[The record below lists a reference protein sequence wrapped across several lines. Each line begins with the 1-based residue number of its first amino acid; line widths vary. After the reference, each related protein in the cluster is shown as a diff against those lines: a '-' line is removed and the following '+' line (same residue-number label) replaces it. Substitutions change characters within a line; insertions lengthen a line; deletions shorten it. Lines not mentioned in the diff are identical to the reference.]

1 MTPDDFSEELYRDF
15 DWRWDEL
22 RRLNNLLSLEPNE
35 EEREGLRKSLVIVLY
50 AHFEGFCV
58 FALEHYLAEVNH
70 AKVRCSE
77 AQSSVVAGSW
87 EKLFNAME
95 HGDAKCRIFIKPL
108 PSDEKLHR
116 HWRRRHF
123 VEEIT
128 RFFALPVHMDDDLI
142 DTESNLKPEVLQ
154 RNLFLLGLD
163 HSFVNP
169 YAATIQN
176 LLGRRN
182 RLAHGE
188 DRRGVAAKEYAEYE
202 DAVFE
207 ICYQLIEFLELAQR
221 DKKYFALAPE
231 FTV

>member
-1 MTPDDFSEELYRDF
+1 MGGHAQRIHRS
-15 DWRWDEL
+15 
-22 RRLNNLLSLEPNE
+22 
-35 EEREGLRKSLVIVLY
+35 
-50 AHFEGFCV
+50 GFCV
-58 FALEHYLAEVNH
+58 FALEHYVTQINRARIRCGVAEV
-70 AKVRCSE
+70 
-77 AQSSVVAGSW
+77 SVLAGAW

-95 HGDAKCRIFIKPL
+95 HGDEKCKIFLKPL
-108 PSDEKLHR
+108 PADEKLHR

-123 VEEIT
+123 IEEIN
-128 RFFALPVHMDDDLI
+128 RFFALPVHIDEDVI

-163 HSFVNP
+163 HSFVAS

-188 DRRGVAAKEYAEYE
+188 DRRGVSEKEYREYE

-207 ICYQLIEFLELAQR
+207 ICYQLIEFLVRAQKEEQYVR
-221 DKKYFALAPE
+221 VTPE
-231 FTV
+231 YAV